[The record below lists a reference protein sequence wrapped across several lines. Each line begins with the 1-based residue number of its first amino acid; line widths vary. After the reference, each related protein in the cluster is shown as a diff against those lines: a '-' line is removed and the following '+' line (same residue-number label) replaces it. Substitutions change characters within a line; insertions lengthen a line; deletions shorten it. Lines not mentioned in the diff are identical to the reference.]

1 MVSNMLDFEEP
12 FLIAE
17 IGGNHEGNLEYA
29 KRLLLQAAD
38 CGANAVKFQTYFPD
52 KIVSKVEDPKRHSH
66 FGKFSLPIENYF
78 ELSELAKENN
88 VMFMSSIWDDDSLRD
103 LNSLIDIHKVGS
115 GDLTNFPLI
124 KSLIQTQ
131 KPLILSV
138 AMANMKEVEE
148 TVNFIS
154 DIDPSYMD
162 NSKLA
167 ILQCVAMY
175 GNPQDRFANLNVIT
189 ALQERFPNLVI
200 GYSDHTAGNF
210 ALNIAVSLG
219 AKIIEFHFTDD
230 KSREFRDHHIS
241 LDSNDLVELR
251 ENISRTISLLGS
263 SKKTPIAEV
272 ETPQRIQEFRRACYL
287 NIDLKKGDLITTNN
301 LTTLRPC

>member
-52 KIVSKVEDPKRHSH
+52 KIVSKVEDPTRHSH

-115 GDLTNFPLI
+115 GI
-124 KSLIQTQ
+124 
-131 KPLILSV
+131 
-138 AMANMKEVEE
+138 
-148 TVNFIS
+148 
-154 DIDPSYMD
+154 
-162 NSKLA
+162 
-167 ILQCVAMY
+167 
-175 GNPQDRFANLNVIT
+175 
-189 ALQERFPNLVI
+189 
-200 GYSDHTAGNF
+200 
-210 ALNIAVSLG
+210 
-219 AKIIEFHFTDD
+219 
-230 KSREFRDHHIS
+230 
-241 LDSNDLVELR
+241 
-251 ENISRTISLLGS
+251 
-263 SKKTPIAEV
+263 
-272 ETPQRIQEFRRACYL
+272 
-287 NIDLKKGDLITTNN
+287 
-301 LTTLRPC
+301 